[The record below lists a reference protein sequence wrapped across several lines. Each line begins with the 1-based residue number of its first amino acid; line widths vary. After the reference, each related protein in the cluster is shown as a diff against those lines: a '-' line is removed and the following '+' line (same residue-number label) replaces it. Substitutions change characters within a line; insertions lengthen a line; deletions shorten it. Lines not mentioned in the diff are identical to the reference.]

1 MPETWRGPGV
11 KFAHLSYDADLST
24 DHSVK
29 CRQLIDSPWYQE
41 RWGERFT
48 FRKDQN
54 LKTRYLNTASGER
67 LSGTMHGITGYGANI
82 IVYDDPHDIQS
93 VESDIKR
100 KEVLK
105 FWTEILPNR
114 LNPDAPGAFI
124 VIMQRSH
131 ARDLAGYIIAHE
143 FDATLVDVSEWTPT
157 TWRHICLPA
166 RHEKKHAHPLRTDL
180 IRKGTD
186 QIWTDPR
193 EEGEALWPELFPLSE
208 LDRRESTMTPYA
220 VAGQM
225 QQRPVA
231 REGGMF
237 KREWFGERQFLE
249 STDIPPGTKWVRH
262 WDLAATESATADY
275 TCGLKLG
282 RMADGR
288 FVVGDIIRVQKE
300 GHEVRA
306 LIEATAAL
314 DGRYCEISLPKDPG
328 QAGKVQAAD
337 FVRTLAG
344 YVVHADAESGSKE
357 VRAEPVAAQAAHGNL
372 CMRRAPWNEA
382 FLDELCMFP
391 AAPHDDQADAL
402 SGAFAR
408 FVLPIGEH
416 SSGFMTGLH

>member
-1 MPETWRGPGV
+1 
-11 KFAHLSYDADLST
+11 
-24 DHSVK
+24 
-29 CRQLIDSPWYQE
+29 
-41 RWGERFT
+41 
-48 FRKDQN
+48 
-54 LKTRYLNTASGER
+54 
-67 LSGTMHGITGYGANI
+67 
-82 IVYDDPHDIQS
+82 
-93 VESDIKR
+93 
-100 KEVLK
+100 
-105 FWTEILPNR
+105 
-114 LNPDAPGAFI
+114 
-124 VIMQRSH
+124 
-131 ARDLAGYIIAHE
+131 
-143 FDATLVDVSEWTPT
+143 
-157 TWRHICLPA
+157 
-166 RHEKKHAHPLRTDL
+166 
-180 IRKGTD
+180 
-186 QIWTDPR
+186 
-193 EEGEALWPELFPLSE
+193 LWPDLFPLTE
-208 LDRRESTMTPYA
+208 LDRRERSMTPYA

-237 KREWFGERQFLE
+237 KREWFGERCFLE

-262 WDLAATESATADY
+262 WDLAATEKADADY

-282 RMADGR
+282 RMPDGR
-288 FVVGDIIRVQKE
+288 WVVGDIIRVQKE
-300 GHEVRA
+300 GHEVRQ

-344 YVVHADAESGSKE
+344 YVVHTDAESGSKE

-372 CMRRAPWNEA
+372 CMRRASWTEA

-391 AAPHDDQADAL
+391 AAPHDDQVDAL